1 MHHLENYTQM
11 KKLLLI
17 VAAVLL
23 LGLAYYG
30 EKPLLTQN
38 SLPEMEAFYNE
49 SLHLDQM
56 SADSVENYIIKVKS
70 FTFTKPYAKYDPL
83 YSDIKENI
91 KKKTN
96 KYYFIY

>member
-1 MHHLENYTQM
+1 M
-11 KKLLLI
+11 KKLLLS

-38 SLPEMEAFYNE
+38 SLPEMEEFYNE

-56 SADSVENYIIKVKS
+56 SPDSVDNYIIKVKG
-70 FTFTKPYAKYDPL
+70 FTISKPNAKYDPL

-96 KYYFIY
+96 KDYFIY

>member
-1 MHHLENYTQM
+1 M
-11 KKLLLI
+11 KKLLLS

-38 SLPEMEAFYNE
+38 SLPEMEEFYNE

-56 SADSVENYIIKVKS
+56 SPDSVDNYIIKVPASRTRPLPNPSWHGPMKLWP
-70 FTFTKPYAKYDPL
+70 KPFNWK
-83 YSDIKENI
+83 
-91 KKKTN
+91 N
-96 KYYFIY
+96 KYSIS

>member
-1 MHHLENYTQM
+1 M
-11 KKLLLI
+11 KRLLFI

-30 EKPLLTQN
+30 EKPLLTQH
-38 SLPEMEAFYNE
+38 SLPEMEALYNE

-96 KYYFIY
+96 KDYFLF

>member
-1 MHHLENYTQM
+1 M

-38 SLPEMEAFYNE
+38 SLPEMEAF
-49 SLHLDQM
+49 
-56 SADSVENYIIKVKS
+56 
-70 FTFTKPYAKYDPL
+70 
-83 YSDIKENI
+83 
-91 KKKTN
+91 
-96 KYYFIY
+96 